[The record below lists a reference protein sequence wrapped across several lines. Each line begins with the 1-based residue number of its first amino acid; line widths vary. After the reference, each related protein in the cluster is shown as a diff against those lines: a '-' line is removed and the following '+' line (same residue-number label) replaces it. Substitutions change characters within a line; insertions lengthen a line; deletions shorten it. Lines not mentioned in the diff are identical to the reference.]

1 MYDLIPGVSKFLSDQ
16 DAVHSERFL
25 EYLKLLSSEEFPISN
40 ICYNV
45 FRDLILWHTLSD
57 KRRMRYTPEVKRFWH
72 IGKILFHTKFLEFMR
87 GSCDIDDESEEKNIN
102 FPVPYNT
109 ENKDS
114 KIPEKKYN
122 QVSFTSS
129 PIYTVEVA

>member
-45 FRDLILWHTLSD
+45 FLDRILWHTLSD
-57 KRRMRYTPEVKRFWH
+57 KRRMRLTPEVKRFWH

-87 GSCDIDDESEEKNIN
+87 GSCDIDDESEEKK
-102 FPVPYNT
+102 T
-109 ENKDS
+109 
-114 KIPEKKYN
+114 
-122 QVSFTSS
+122 
-129 PIYTVEVA
+129 